1 MFTHKELQTM
11 IKSQMKLQ
19 GITLQQLG
27 NKIGCTKQAISLVLN
42 EASVTYDKLFK
53 LADAVGLV
61 VEIRTYVKGE

>member
-1 MFTHKELQTM
+1 MLTHKELQTM

-27 NKIGCTKQAISLVLN
+27 NKLGCTKQAISLVLN
-42 EASVTYDKLFK
+42 ETSVTYDKLFK

-61 VEIRTYVKGE
+61 VEIKIYVKS

>member
-1 MFTHKELQTM
+1 MLTHKELQTM

-27 NKIGCTKQAISLVLN
+27 DKTNRSKQAISMVLN
-42 EASVTYDKLFK
+42 ETSVTYDKLFK

-61 VEIRTYVKGE
+61 VEIKIYVKS